1 MLMYK
6 LIEHGLNYSDTTS
19 SLWFYSK
26 DESTTFDAD
35 ITNNNS
41 KSFKYKSKLLG
52 NIAADRNNTV
62 LKNVTIAWR
71 SFRMPLITCKVEL
84 KLRQVKHCVLASAGV
99 ENNNADSDIIF
110 TINNTKLYVLVVTL
124 LAKDNQKL
132 SKLLSKG
139 CIGTNIKPNM
149 RIKVQQ
155 MSIDI
160 LLNQNL

>member
-6 LIEHGLNYSDTTS
+6 LIEYSLNYSDIEL
-19 SLWFYSK
+19 LWFYSK

-35 ITNNNS
+35 ITNNNNS

-71 SFRMPLITCKVEL
+71 SFRMPLITCTVEL
-84 KLRQVKHCVLASAGV
+84 KLRWVKHCVLALAGV
-99 ENNNADSDIIF
+99 ENNNADSNIIF
-110 TINNTKLYVLVVTL
+110 TINNTILLSLVVTL
-124 LAKDNQKL
+124 LAKDNQQL

>member
-84 KLRQVKHCVLASAGV
+84 KLRQVKYCVLASAGV
-99 ENNNADSDIIF
+99 ENNNADSNIIF